1 MIYYINKLQI
11 FILTVFLAAISIA
24 ENSPEKVPVDFSPAE
39 IELPEK
45 VTYEWI
51 AENRDWLEAHAIM
64 HCPKGEPRQLGIS
77 ER

>member
-24 ENSPEKVPVDFSPAE
+24 ENSPEKVPAE